1 MGKKKKQ
8 AINIQF
14 IFPEGREVKK
24 TKEQMTQALRD
35 SYLRA
40 ITKGKKRLTE
50 NNKKNE

>member
-1 MGKKKKQ
+1 MGKKKQ

-14 IFPEGREVKK
+14 VFPEGREVK
-24 TKEQMTQALRD
+24 TKEQMTEALRD

-50 NNKKNE
+50 NNKNE